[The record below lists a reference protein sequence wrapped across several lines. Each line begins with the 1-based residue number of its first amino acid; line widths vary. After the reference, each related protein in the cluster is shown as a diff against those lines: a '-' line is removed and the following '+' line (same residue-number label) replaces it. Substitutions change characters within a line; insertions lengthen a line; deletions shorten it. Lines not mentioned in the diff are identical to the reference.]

1 VPMQRFYAAG
11 LLEDIKGNPLKTS
24 FVRSKGVTAGPW
36 SLSMKGTSLVLS
48 HTADPTREIHLLE
61 DGFVYLN
68 KASGEGIHIESS
80 GSPAYMPIEEA
91 QTIVTS
97 LAT

>member
-1 VPMQRFYAAG
+1 
-11 LLEDIKGNPLKTS
+11 
-24 FVRSKGVTAGPW
+24 
-36 SLSMKGTSLVLS
+36 
-48 HTADPTREIHLLE
+48 
-61 DGFVYLN
+61 VYLN